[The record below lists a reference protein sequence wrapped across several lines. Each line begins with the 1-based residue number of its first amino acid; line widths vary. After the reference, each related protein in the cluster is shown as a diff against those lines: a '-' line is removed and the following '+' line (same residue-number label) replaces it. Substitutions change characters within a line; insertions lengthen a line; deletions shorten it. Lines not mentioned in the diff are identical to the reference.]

1 MRIGF
6 DARAAFLDPHR
17 GFGRVTRSLA
27 DALLRLL
34 PGEVVL
40 FAHEGS
46 PVPDTWR
53 ERAAEVV
60 FLTRPR
66 RAAFIFDAPAWSLT
80 LRRHRVDVV
89 HLPAWGVPRG
99 LPVPVVATFHDATPF
114 LFRSPPEHWRRVR
127 ARMAIRSLARASV
140 VHAVSTHAKEELV
153 EIVGIPS
160 HQIETVYWG
169 VGEPFAPLPEPAA
182 PEHLLFVG
190 GADPHKNLG
199 LLLSAMAMPAAR
211 GLPPLVVA
219 GSAAADRRLGGEAL
233 RGRVRPEF
241 APTDTELVAL
251 YRRAL
256 ALLIP
261 SRNEGFG
268 LPALEAMA
276 CGCPVVAARAGALP
290 EICGDAA
297 VLLDADQPLEWL
309 DALLA
314 LQRDP
319 VKRDATLQAGLTRA
333 RAFTWEKT
341 AREMDAVYRA
351 ATLAASSRS

>member
-34 PGEVVL
+34 PGEVIL

-60 FLTRPR
+60 PLTRPR
-66 RAAFIFDAPAWSLT
+66 RAALIFDPLAWSLT
-80 LRRHRVDVV
+80 LRRHRVEML

-99 LPVPVVATFHDATPF
+99 LPVPVVATFYDATPF
-114 LFRSPPEHWRRVR
+114 LFRSPPEPWRRAR
-127 ARMAIRSLARASV
+127 ARMAIRSLTRATAIHAISDYARHQFLESFPFPEERVVAVPLGVEACFTPASR
-140 VHAVSTHAKEELV
+140 L
-153 EIVGIPS
+153 
-160 HQIETVYWG
+160 
-169 VGEPFAPLPEPAA
+169 EPPR
-182 PEHLLFVG
+182 HLLFVG
-190 GADPHKNLG
+190 GGDPHKNLE
-199 LLLSAMAMPAAR
+199 LLLTILKMPEAQE
-211 GLPPLVVA
+211 LPPLVVA
-219 GSAAADRRLGGEAL
+219 GPAANDIRLVDLVIE
-233 RGRVRPEF
+233 GRVRPVPSPED
-241 APTDTELVAL
+241 AELVAL
-251 YRRAL
+251 YRRSL

-276 CGCPVVAARAGALP
+276 CGCPVIAARAGALP

-297 VLLDADQPLEWL
+297 LLLAVERPREWL

-314 LQRDP
+314 LQRNP
-319 VKRDATLQAGLTRA
+319 ARRSAMLQAGLA
-333 RAFTWEKT
+333 RAGTFTWERT
-341 AREMDAVYRA
+341 AREIAAVYRA
-351 ATLAASSRS
+351 ATLAESSRS